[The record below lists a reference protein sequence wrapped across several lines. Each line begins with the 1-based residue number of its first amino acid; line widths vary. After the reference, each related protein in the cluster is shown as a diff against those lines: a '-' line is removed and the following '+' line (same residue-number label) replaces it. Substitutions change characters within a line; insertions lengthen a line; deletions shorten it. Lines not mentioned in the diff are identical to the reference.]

1 MKNIF
6 IDTNILLDLL
16 TDRKPFSDHTEELL
30 GLTQTQKIKVYV
42 SAISFNNIYYI
53 IRKANGHKSSIQLI
67 KEMRELV
74 NIMAVGEDII
84 DKALASDFHDFEDA
98 IQYFSAV
105 SNKNIE
111 AIITRNSK
119 DFKSSDLPVLSSHE
133 ACRMIKK

>member
-30 GLTQTQKIKVYV
+30 DLSQTQKIKVYV

-53 IRKANGHKSSIQLI
+53 IRKANGHKSSIKLI
-67 KEMRELV
+67 REMRELV
-74 NIMAVGEDII
+74 NIIPVGEDII
-84 DKALASDFHDFEDA
+84 DKALASEFHDFEDG
-98 IQYFSAV
+98 IQYFSAL

-119 DFKSSDLPVLSSHE
+119 DFKSSDLPILSSHE